1 LRILIAFLVVI
12 LFLLSAA
19 YGLWVVSQEPHLDV
33 QVGQNA
39 EGQFVLTKVVP
50 GSLGWDLGLRPGM
63 RVLAVNGSPPEAARD
78 PIDSVAVQSPDT
90 GGIILAE
97 ARSLACCHGPQSIL
111 PFAITGVL
119 FLAVGV
125 TAYLSSTQA
134 LTASLFLA
142 FCFFASLVLVFAPG
156 GGNGFLWPRIATF
169 QVGLLLAGTLISLL
183 LNFPA
188 RLSLPWT
195 KGRAYVPVASGLIFV
210 APVLIAQPLTFW
222 LVPDVYAGVIRPLW
236 YYQIAAL
243 LSFSGLAMLRH
254 WLAAPTELARE
265 QTRIIALGTVL
276 ALIPLVFLTI
286 LPTGLTG
293 RYLVP
298 PSVTV
303 PLLSLMPISFA
314 VAFMRYQVMGIRRLV
329 HRSAIYALS
338 WAAVLG
344 VIGLFIQMVDRLTG
358 LAQWGAAGVVAIVLG
373 VAAGVVAFPHL
384 ERVAKQLVDRLLY
397 QDFYDYEEAMQRLLR
412 EVAQC
417 HSLRELGAT
426 ITGRLRH
433 LLNLDYAAFLVFS
446 RASALEAVAVSYR
459 HDTSGPQP
467 LPEIWSALVSLPEA
481 GPGTQVLRREGTEP
495 ALAVPLLAT
504 GRVLG
509 WLLLGPKPTGELPPA
524 SDQQFLQAVATAV
537 APTVENLL
545 LLDELAEKVAALE
558 ETTSLLE
565 RSREELRLLNQRLV
579 EAQEQERT
587 RLAHD
592 LHDGPLQR
600 VLMLIREC
608 DTAGQGEGFR
618 QRLKQLAAELRSV
631 STRLRPPMLDDLGLG
646 PALEWLAGE
655 VSALSGGGTRISVRI
670 PDEEIRLAPEA
681 ETALFRIA
689 QEALNNALKHAQAQ
703 NIHLSLAQE
712 GEEVVL
718 KVEDNGQ
725 GFDPQRVSSQL
736 TDPHLGLLGMKE
748 RARAVGAE
756 LTIASR
762 PGEGTTVRVA
772 LPAPHRSTTET
783 EGSLSDAKR
792 G

>member
-1 LRILIAFLVVI
+1 
-12 LFLLSAA
+12 
-19 YGLWVVSQEPHLDV
+19 
-33 QVGQNA
+33 
-39 EGQFVLTKVVP
+39 
-50 GSLGWDLGLRPGM
+50 M
-63 RVLAVNGSPPEAARD
+63 RVLSLNGGPPEVSGGNVDKVTVEA
-78 PIDSVAVQSPDT
+78 PDT
-90 GGIILAE
+90 GKVIIAD
-97 ARSLACCHGPQSIL
+97 ARILACCDGLRSIT
-111 PFAITGVL
+111 PFAITSTL
-119 FLAVGV
+119 FLAVGIA
-125 TAYLSSTQA
+125 AYLSSTLILTATLFLLFSLFAA
-134 LTASLFLA
+134 LTLL
-142 FCFFASLVLVFAPG
+142 LGPG
-156 GGNGFLWPRIATF
+156 GGNGFLWMKIATF
-169 QVGLLLAGTLISLL
+169 QTGLLLVGTLFSLL

-188 RLSLPWT
+188 RLPIPGT
-195 KGRAYVPVASGLIFV
+195 GGRMNVPVLTGLIFV
-210 APVLIAQPLTFW
+210 APTIIAQPFTFW
-222 LVPDVYAGVIRPLW
+222 LAPDVYAGVVRPLW
-236 YYQIAAL
+236 YYQVAAL
-243 LSFSGLAMLRH
+243 LAFSGLVILRD
-254 WLAAPTELARE
+254 WLAAPNELARE

-276 ALIPLVFLTI
+276 AIAPLVLLTL
-286 LPTGLTG
+286 LPQGLWG
-293 RYLVP
+293 NPVAH

-344 VIGLFIQMVDRLTG
+344 VIGLSMQMVDRLTG

-433 LLNLDYAAFLVFS
+433 LLNLDHAAFLVFS

-565 RSREELRLLNQRLV
+565 RSREELRLLNHRLV
-579 EAQEQERT
+579 EAQEQERR

-655 VSALSGGGTRISVRI
+655 VSALSGSGTRISVRI